1 MNNKKKNPGGRPVKW
16 TEEKILQLGEELIS
30 WLKADEDNVWFERF
44 LYEEKDL
51 YPQLIGEMK
60 GKYPKFAELLK
71 KAKKIQENKLVDGTL
86 KHSLNPT
93 MAIFVLKNHYQYTD
107 KQQTEITIQEQPFF
121 KDDDI
126 EDNE

>member
-1 MNNKKKNPGGRPVKW
+1 MAKKKNPGGRPVIW
-16 TEEKILQLGEELIS
+16 TEEKILQLGEELIE
-30 WLKADEDNVWFERF
+30 WLKEDEDNVWFERF
-44 LYEEKDL
+44 LFEKKDL

-60 GKYPKFAELLK
+60 AKYPKFAELLK

-107 KQQTEITIQEQPFF
+107 KQQTEITISEQPLLS
-121 KDDDI
+121 DE
-126 EDNE
+126 ED

>member
-1 MNNKKKNPGGRPVKW
+1 MARKKNPGGRPVIW
-16 TEEKILQLGEELIS
+16 TEEKILQLGEELIE
-30 WLKADEDNVWFERF
+30 WLKADDENVWFERF

-51 YPQLIGEMK
+51 YPQLISEMK
-60 GKYPKFAELLK
+60 GKYPKFAELIK

-107 KQQTEITIQEQPFF
+107 KTQTDITISEQPLLP
-121 KDDDI
+121 DDD
-126 EDNE
+126 E

>member
-1 MNNKKKNPGGRPVKW
+1 MSNNKKNPGGRPVKW
-16 TEEKILQLGEELIS
+16 TEEKILQLGEELIE
-30 WLKADEDNVWFERF
+30 WLKADEDNIWFERF

-60 GKYPKFAELLK
+60 DKYPKFAELIK
-71 KAKKIQENKLVDGTL
+71 KAKKIQEGKIVDGSF

-107 KQQTEITIQEQPFF
+107 KQQTDITIKEEPPLFSE
-121 KDDDI
+121 DDLV
-126 EDNE
+126 E

>member
-1 MNNKKKNPGGRPVKW
+1 MKNKGGRPVKW
-16 TEEKILQLGEELIS
+16 TEEKILQLGEELIA

-107 KQQTEITIQEQPFF
+107 KQQTEISISEQPFF
-121 KDDDI
+121 KDDDD
-126 EDNE
+126 E